1 MADVTIRSIAPEE
14 LGRFMEATDL
24 AFHDRTR
31 EEDIARERLIAE
43 PDRNFVAL
51 DGDGFVGTAGACSTM
66 LTVPG
71 PRPVPAAG
79 VTDVGVRPS
88 HRRRGI
94 NTALMGTLLDQ
105 AAERG
110 EPLAYLWASESPIY
124 PRFGYGLASMCTE
137 LEVPTD
143 HGAFVREE
151 ALPAMRP
158 VHERVAA
165 TRPGMIAIDDRWW
178 TWLFTEREKD
188 RETPTFYALHEDEG
202 GAIDGYAVYRVKHEW
217 VHSVPRSE
225 LEVRQLVS
233 ANPVATATLWRYLLD
248 VDLVATVKAWDRPID
263 EELLL
268 IAAEPRR
275 LSAMLADGL
284 WVRLIDLPAA
294 FAARGY
300 GLDGRIVFEVQDA
313 FRPATSGRYELVVR
327 DGEGR
332 SERTDLEPEISCGVE
347 ALGATYLG
355 GSSFRQLARAQ
366 QARELVPGALARADA
381 MFNGDPSPWFGFTF

>member
-1 MADVTIRSIAPEE
+1 
-14 LGRFMEATDL
+14 
-24 AFHDRTR
+24 
-31 EEDIARERLIAE
+31 
-43 PDRNFVAL
+43 
-51 DGDGFVGTAGACSTM
+51 
-66 LTVPG
+66 
-71 PRPVPAAG
+71 
-79 VTDVGVRPS
+79 
-88 HRRRGI
+88 
-94 NTALMGTLLDQ
+94 
-105 AAERG
+105 
-110 EPLAYLWASESPIY
+110 
-124 PRFGYGLASMCTE
+124 
-137 LEVPTD
+137 
-143 HGAFVREE
+143 
-151 ALPAMRP
+151 MRP

-165 TRPGMIAIDDRWW
+165 MRPGMIAIDDRWW

-188 RETPTFYALHEDEG
+188 RETPTFYAMHEDEDG
-202 GAIDGYAVYRVKHEW
+202 TIDGYAVYRVKHEW
-217 VHSVPRSE
+217 VHSVPRGE
-225 LEVRQLVS
+225 LEVRQLLC

-300 GLDGRIVFEVQDA
+300 GHDGRIVFEVHDA

-355 GSSFRQLARAQ
+355 GSSYRQLARAQ